1 MWWQPVVGVAA
12 GLLLLWLALLIVLWR
27 AKPNDERLRE
37 GLRVLPDV
45 IRLIGRL
52 ARDQSLPRGL
62 RLRLWLLLAY
72 LAVPVD
78 LVPDFIPVIGYAD
91 DAVLLIW
98 TLRSVA
104 RLAGADAVALHWPGT
119 AQGLQT
125 VTRLAGMA
133 PR

>member
-133 PR
+133 SR